1 MSLVLYLIFF
11 DNQSIA
17 PIKIFLYKEPG
28 MKIVHISDIHFGPR
42 HWAGNDLLLAEAIN
56 SFEPDIVVDTGD
68 FTTDGLESEYIQAQ
82 DFFQR
87 ISCSSI
93 IHVIGNHD
101 KRNNRCQ
108 DFYKRFID
116 SPDTIGPCDTVPVT
130 KPDIYLDR
138 AITNVKDNFT
148 DINFI
153 QTISIAGK
161 TAALIGIDS
170 NVLQKDNG
178 FAEPAI
184 LAAVSDKLQSLRYD
198 FSILLTHY
206 PLLGTDT
213 DPFENSR
220 AVLDLVN
227 EHHIDYVLCGHDHY
241 ICTSRYHDLVT
252 GHSFYH
258 LLCGGTGTT
267 NIPREDNV
275 FMVYENMGTEELRI
289 RVVRLFPD
297 GDRLNIETESVI

>member
-1 MSLVLYLIFF
+1 
-11 DNQSIA
+11 
-17 PIKIFLYKEPG
+17 

-56 SFEPDIVVDTGD
+56 SIEPDIVIDTGD
-68 FTTDGLESEYIQAQ
+68 LTTDGLESEYAQAQ

-87 ISCSSI
+87 ISCPSI

-108 DFYKRFID
+108 DLYKTFID
-116 SPDTIGPCDTVPVT
+116 SPDKIPPCDTIPVT
-130 KPDIYLDR
+130 KPDLYLDR
-138 AITNVKDNFT
+138 AITNVIDNFT

-153 QTISIAGK
+153 KTISIAGK

-178 FAEPAI
+178 FVEPAI
-184 LAAVSDKLQSLRYD
+184 LAAVSNKLKSLHYD

-213 DPFENSR
+213 NPFENSR

-227 EHHIDYVLCGHDHY
+227 AHHIDYVLCGHDHY
-241 ICTSRYHDLVT
+241 VCASRYHDLGT

-258 LLCGGTGTT
+258 LLCGGAGTT
-267 NIPREDNV
+267 NIPRDDNV
-275 FMVYENMGTEELRI
+275 FMVYENMGTEDLRI
-289 RVVRLFPD
+289 QVARLFPE
-297 GDRLNIETESVI
+297 GDRLNIETERVI